1 MSSPAPLLVLVTMF
15 AAEPAGGI
23 RAFHLDPQAGTLVPA
38 ATTRGCPNGFFLTLS
53 PDGKTVYSLSAG
65 RFGAAE
71 TEQVIAWRL
80 VDGTGRLE
88 PLGRQVAGGA
98 AACFVAVDPA
108 GESLLVAHYSGG
120 TVAAIPLE
128 PDGRLAGK
136 PLAVRHGHEK
146 PGPVADRQAAAH
158 PHAIIPAPRAPGGP
172 QLVLTADLG
181 CDAIFAHRLEAGR
194 LVPHEPDRFP
204 TRPGAGPRHLA
215 FHPSGRWLYAVNEL
229 DNTVAVY
236 GFAAAS
242 GRLVERQVISTL
254 PPSFR
259 GTTKTADV
267 KLSPDGRFLY
277 ATNRGHDSIAGYAI
291 GEDGELSLVEIVSSR
306 GAGPQN
312 LAITPDGGLLLVA
325 NMEGDSLALFR
336 IAAASGRLTA
346 VGDPV
351 AVTKP
356 SAIVLVP

>member
-1 MSSPAPLLVLVTMF
+1 MSSPATLLVLVTMF

-23 RAFHLDPQAGTLVPA
+23 QAFHLDPGAGTLVPA

-88 PLGRQVAGGA
+88 PLGRQAAGGA

-108 GESLLVAHYSGG
+108 RNSLLVAHYSGG
-120 TVAAIPLE
+120 TVAAIPLG
-128 PDGRLAGK
+128 PDGSLAGK

-146 PGPVADRQAAAH
+146 PGPAADRQAAAH
-158 PHAIIPAPRAPGGP
+158 PHAIIPAPRPVGAP
-172 QLVLTADLG
+172 QLMLAADLG

-194 LVPHEPDRFP
+194 LVPHEPARFV

-215 FHPSGRWLYAVNEL
+215 FHPDGRRLYAVNEL

-236 GFAAAS
+236 DFAAAT

-254 PPSFR
+254 PPGFT

-277 ATNRGHDSIAGYAI
+277 ATNRGHDSIAAYAT
-291 GEDGELSLVEIVSSR
+291 GENGDLMLVEIMPSR

-312 LAITPDGGLLLVA
+312 IAITPDGRLLLVA

-336 IAAASGRLTA
+336 IASASGRLA
-346 VGDPV
+346 PVGEPV

-356 SAIVLVP
+356 SAIAIVP

>member
-23 RAFHLDPQAGTLVPA
+23 QAFHLDPATGTLAPA
-38 ATTRGCPNGFFLTLS
+38 AVTRGCPNAFFLTVS
-53 PDGKTVYSLSAG
+53 RDRRTVYSLTAG

-71 TEQVIAWRL
+71 TEQAIAWRL
-80 VDGTGRLE
+80 LDRTGRLE
-88 PLGRQVAGGA
+88 PLGRQAAGGA
-98 AACFVAVDPA
+98 AACFLAVDPA
-108 GESLLVAHYSGG
+108 GTSLLVAHYSGG

-136 PLAVRHGHEK
+136 PHTVRHGYDR

-158 PHAIIPAPRAPGGP
+158 PHAIIPAPRAPGAP
-172 QLVLTADLG
+172 QLVLAADLG
-181 CDAIFAHRLEAGR
+181 CDAIFAHRFEAGR
-194 LVPHEPDRFP
+194 LVPCDPDRFP

-229 DNTVAVY
+229 DNTVAAY
-236 GFAAAS
+236 DIEATS

-254 PPSFR
+254 PPDFT

-267 KLSPDGRFLY
+267 KLTPDGRFLY

-312 LAITPDGGLLLVA
+312 LAVTPDGGLLLVA

-346 VGDPV
+346 LGDPV

-356 SAIVLVP
+356 SSIAILP